1 MQGDKTNVTPLLHLF
16 QVIAVNSVVALLVLI
31 AACLFVSG
39 IVSLDN
45 SSLVQTKQLNIG
57 VLEAAS
63 VSV

>member
-1 MQGDKTNVTPLLHLF
+1 M
-16 QVIAVNSVVALLVLI
+16 IAVNSVVALLVLI
-31 AACLFVSG
+31 AACVFVSG
-39 IVSLDN
+39 VVSLDN